1 MTTVTLTLPY
11 PPTVNHM
18 YGRTKYG
25 GTFKTKKAKAFE
37 SDVRAM
43 VIERGIRPL
52 LGDVKVEVVAFS
64 PDCRKRDVSNIEKCI
79 GDALEEF
86 RGFGCY
92 KDDRQIVDC
101 QLIKATEKHKGGK
114 VIVRV
119 SEVLN
124 HQTPSWVEELK

>member
-1 MTTVTLTLPY
+1 MKTVTLILPY
-11 PPTVNHM
+11 PPSVNHM

-43 VIERGIRPL
+43 VIERGIRPF
-52 LGDVKVEVVAFS
+52 LGAVKVEVVAFF
-64 PDCRKRDVSNIEKCI
+64 PDRRKRDVSNIEKCI

-86 RGFGCY
+86 HGFGCY
-92 KDDRQIVDC
+92 ENDRQIVDC
-101 QLIKATEKHKGGK
+101 QLVKAIEIHKGGK

-119 SEVLN
+119 TEVKN
-124 HQTPSWVEELK
+124 HQTPEWAEVKE